1 MIRLAH
7 KNTIIFIAT
16 LILTIFITFSY
27 AQTGLEQIR
36 AQDTKIWPTKQ
47 IDIIR
52 SLYLDE
58 NGMPSRDV
66 LLNAM
71 GLYPINE
78 TITKTPY
85 FSASFSV
92 TDVKEVN
99 GQLLPREGAQ
109 PLHLDFCVK
118 SVKNFRAVNIA
129 KPIRD
134 GRVYEDNNKI
144 IVGGYSSKY
153 NERPAGEIGKNGEF
167 ILTLDKNLVNE
178 FPLAQIPAEEIV
190 FDPFEF
196 KLCRLESSNGNP
208 IEEQACSFLPIQ
220 LFEKNGHAL
229 ENIQFQVQSSDNAI
243 IVLLGIVE
251 NKNIV
256 LASCDFFDAS
266 PVKNIEGY
274 QPELIKGCSQPENGN
289 VVTFTF
295 EGEFSQNI
303 AQNNGMLFID
313 SPVLTKKM
321 ASKAAAASS
330 EKQTIKIDGQFDE
343 WRNIKGISDPQ
354 GDYVSYLYPNP
365 DTDILEFK
373 VTNDDQYM
381 YFYSR
386 VAGAHGRT
394 GDTGRYYWYT
404 YIYVD
409 GNPYTGYPPT
419 RDDNCYFGVAIGDD
433 CEAQFEFVGNK
444 FIKTFFGFTGVGTE
458 KEALAGKVKLGP
470 SFYSP
475 KDSQGTPRDRYKVEY
490 VHNKGSRKITHD
502 YTEGTSEDIIIALSP
517 DGSEVEMRVEFKG
530 FLWDESGKQIMY
542 PGRIMNIA
550 VGAEAASDYYGSD
563 TWGADSSPVIY
574 NYEIK

>member
-1 MIRLAH
+1 M
-7 KNTIIFIAT
+7 
-16 LILTIFITFSY
+16 
-27 AQTGLEQIR
+27 
-36 AQDTKIWPTKQ
+36 
-47 IDIIR
+47 
-52 SLYLDE
+52 
-58 NGMPSRDV
+58 
-66 LLNAM
+66 
-71 GLYPINE
+71 
-78 TITKTPY
+78 
-85 FSASFSV
+85 
-92 TDVKEVN
+92 
-99 GQLLPREGAQ
+99 
-109 PLHLDFCVK
+109 
-118 SVKNFRAVNIA
+118 
-129 KPIRD
+129 
-134 GRVYEDNNKI
+134 
-144 IVGGYSSKY
+144 
-153 NERPAGEIGKNGEF
+153 
-167 ILTLDKNLVNE
+167 
-178 FPLAQIPAEEIV
+178 

-404 YIYVD
+404 YIDVD

-444 FIKTFFGFTGVGTE
+444 FIKTFFGFTVWARKKKLWQVKSNWDLLFTRQRIHREPPGIDTRWNMCTIKGRE
-458 KEALAGKVKLGP
+458 KSPMTILKEQVKI
-470 SFYSP
+470 S
-475 KDSQGTPRDRYKVEY
+475 
-490 VHNKGSRKITHD
+490 
-502 YTEGTSEDIIIALSP
+502 
-517 DGSEVEMRVEFKG
+517 
-530 FLWDESGKQIMY
+530 
-542 PGRIMNIA
+542 
-550 VGAEAASDYYGSD
+550 
-563 TWGADSSPVIY
+563 SSPYLLTGLKSRCGWNSKVFCGMNPASKSCIPA
-574 NYEIK
+574 EL